1 MHALTLPRLGQTME
15 TGRIVEWLIEEGA
28 EYAEGSIVY
37 SIETDKTVLEV
48 QATLPGK
55 LLRKLAASD
64 TELPVGALV
73 AVAADPGEQASAAQ
87 VQSFIDSNGGAGSGA
102 SASGGS
108 RGPLASGAS
117 GAAGG
122 SSASGGVESQ
132 PAITKSTNATP
143 RAMPRTKKLA
153 QELGVELAAI
163 VAPSGP
169 DGLITEDDVRRFSQS
184 QRSNTHSHD
193 DSTQAPANQSSSRAR
208 TAVEKTIARQMT
220 RSWAVPQFSQDV
232 EIDAEALLARRKRLQ
247 AEGRDVSLTALL
259 LDALVTALAQ
269 VPECNATFDGEEL
282 IQSSRIDAAIAVA
295 APRGLLVPVLR
306 DCNGSDFNARTSRLA
321 ELTTRAREG
330 TLHPDEMSGGTVTLS
345 NLGAS
350 RVETGVPIINA
361 PQVCLVFTGAIIEK
375 PVVRNGQLAI
385 GKRMH
390 VVSVYDHRVIDGITG
405 SRFVDA
411 LTTALTSQ

>member
-15 TGRIVEWLIEEGA
+15 TGRIVEWLIEEGD

-37 SIETDKTVLEV
+37 SIETDKTILEV

-55 LLRKLAASD
+55 LLRKLAVAD

-87 VQSFIDSNGGAGSGA
+87 VQSFIDSNSDV
-102 SASGGS
+102 
-108 RGPLASGAS
+108 
-117 GAAGG
+117 
-122 SSASGGVESQ
+122 SGGVAASSVAEVVPEQSQ
-132 PAITKSTNATP
+132 HAAPKTTNANP

-153 QELGVELAAI
+153 KELGVELASI
-163 VAPSGP
+163 IAPSGP
-169 DGLITEDDVRRFSQS
+169 DGLITEEDVRRFSQS
-184 QRSNTHSHD
+184 QTA
-193 DSTQAPANQSSSRAR
+193 STQPPAGRAR

-220 RSWAVPQFSQDV
+220 RSWSVPQFSQDV

-247 AEGRDVSLTALL
+247 AEGRDVSLTAVL

-269 VPECNATFDGEEL
+269 VSECNATFDGEEL
-282 IQSSRIDAAIAVA
+282 MQSSRVDAAIAVA
-295 APRGLLVPVLR
+295 TPRGLLVPVLR
-306 DCNGSDFNARTSRLA
+306 DCNGSDFHSRTSRLA
-321 ELTTRAREG
+321 ELTARAREG
-330 TLHPDEMSGGTVTLS
+330 NLHPDEMRGGTVTLS

-361 PQVCLVFTGAIIEK
+361 PQVCLVFTGAIIDK
-375 PVVRNGQLAI
+375 PVVSNGQLAI

-411 LTTALTSQ
+411 LTTALMA

>member
-28 EYAEGSIVY
+28 EYVEGAIVY

-55 LLRKLAASD
+55 LLRKVAAAD

-73 AVAADPGEQASAAQ
+73 GVAADPGEQASMAQ
-87 VQSFIDSNGGAGSGA
+87 VQSFIDDNNAVAAA
-102 SASGGS
+102 SA
-108 RGPLASGAS
+108 ANV
-117 GAAGG
+117 AAVV
-122 SSASGGVESQ
+122 ANEPETTATK
-132 PAITKSTNATP
+132 PAAAIP

-153 QELGVELAAI
+153 RELGVELAAI

-169 DGLITEDDVRRFSQS
+169 GGLITEDDVRRSCQS
-184 QRSNTHSHD
+184 LGTDRPPDTVAAVPMNLSG
-193 DSTQAPANQSSSRAR
+193 ARAR
-208 TAVEKTIARQMT
+208 SAVEKTIARQMT
-220 RSWAVPQFSQDV
+220 RSWAVPQFAQDV
-232 EIDAEALLARRKRLQ
+232 EIDAEALLARRGRLQ
-247 AEGRDVSLTALL
+247 AEGRDISLTALM
-259 LDALVTALAQ
+259 LDALVTALGC

-282 IQSSRIDAAIAVA
+282 IQSSRIDAAIAIA
-295 APRGLLVPVLR
+295 TPRGLLVPVLR
-306 DCNGSDFNARTSRLA
+306 DCNGSDFNARTARLA
-321 ELTTRAREG
+321 QLTIRAREG
-330 TLHPDEMSGGTVTLS
+330 NLHPDEMSGGTVTLS

-361 PQVCLVFTGAIIEK
+361 PQVCLVFTGVIIDK
-375 PVVRNGQLAI
+375 PVARNGQLTI

-390 VVSVYDHRVIDGITG
+390 VVNVYDHRVIDGITG

-411 LTTALTSQ
+411 LTTALTSS

>member
-28 EYAEGSIVY
+28 EYAEGAIVY
-37 SIETDKTVLEV
+37 SIETDKTILEV

-55 LLRKLAASD
+55 LLRKLAPAD
-64 TELPVGALV
+64 TELPVGSLV
-73 AVAADPGEQASAAQ
+73 AVSADPGEQASAEQ
-87 VQSFIDSNGGAGSGA
+87 VQSFIDSTAAGSGE
-102 SASGGS
+102 
-108 RGPLASGAS
+108 
-117 GAAGG
+117 AAAAPTD
-122 SSASGGVESQ
+122 STKEESTATA
-132 PAITKSTNATP
+132 PTRSNAAP

-153 QELGVELAAI
+153 KELGVELAAI
-163 VAPSGP
+163 AAPSGP
-169 DGLITEDDVRRFSQS
+169 DGLITEEDVRRFSE
-184 QRSNTHSHD
+184 
-193 DSTQAPANQSSSRAR
+193 SRGASAR
-208 TAVEKTIARQMT
+208 TESPPAARPRSAVEKTIARQMT

-247 AEGRDVSLTALL
+247 AEGGDVSLTALL

-269 VPECNATFDGEEL
+269 VPECNATFDGDEL
-282 IQSSRIDAAIAVA
+282 VQSSRVDAAIAVA
-295 APRGLLVPVLR
+295 TPHGLLVPVLR
-306 DCNGSDFNARTSRLA
+306 DCSGADFDARTTRLA

-330 TLHPDEMSGGTVTLS
+330 NLHPDEMSGGTITLS

-361 PQVCLVFTGAIIEK
+361 PQVCLVFTGAILDK
-375 PVVRNGQLAI
+375 PVVRNGQLGI

-411 LTTALTSQ
+411 LTTALTA